1 MQPSPY
7 GSVPSYGGLRPLG
20 IGEILDNA
28 IQVYRRNFV
37 ALVTMT
43 AVAVVPIQIVAVLV
57 NLSARPSSSSE
68 TDTIGGFGF
77 SSTSTDGHDA
87 AVRLAAGLVV
97 VVLSLIAGRL
107 AIGACTRGVA
117 DAYLGGVAADARASL
132 RVALRSLGS
141 LLWLE
146 LLVVPA
152 LLLGLAFCIVPGV
165 WLWTSWLVA
174 TPVVLIEGARGT
186 KAMRRSFALVQP
198 RWWPTFGLGV
208 VAVLLT
214 MVVSTSLNILL
225 VAVIF
230 STHDTTGTAYIVA
243 AGVLGTI
250 SSLISTP
257 LVASA
262 YVILYFDLR
271 VRKEGLD
278 LQMVLSSLDS
288 PETPAVAYAPSFA
301 PPPAPWGGPMGGP
314 PRPPPPPPPF
324 VPPPPSAPHPPP
336 TFPPESQPP
345 ADTP

>member
-7 GSVPSYGGLRPLG
+7 GSVSPYGGLRPLG

-28 IQVYRRNFV
+28 IQVYRKNFV

-43 AVAVVPIQIVAVLV
+43 AVAVVPIQIVSVLV
-57 NLSARPSSSSE
+57 NLSARPSSSND
-68 TDTIGGFGF
+68 TNTIGGFRF
-77 SSTSTDGHDA
+77 STTPTDGHDA
-87 AVRLAAGLVV
+87 AVRLAASLVV
-97 VVLSLIAGRL
+97 IVLSLIAGRL

-117 DAYLGGVAADARASL
+117 DAYLGGVPADPRASL

-146 LLVVPA
+146 VLVIPA
-152 LLLGLAFCIVPGV
+152 VLIGLAFCIVPGV

-174 TPVVLIEGARGT
+174 TPVLLIEGARGT
-186 KAMRRSFALVQP
+186 KAMRRSFQLVKP

-214 MVVSTSLNILL
+214 FVISTSVNL
-225 VAVIF
+225 VLIGVIF
-230 STHDTTGTAYIVA
+230 STRDTTSTAYIVI
-243 AGVLGTI
+243 AGILGTV
-250 SSLISTP
+250 SSLLSTP

-271 VRKEGLD
+271 VRSEGLD
-278 LQMVLSSLDS
+278 LRMVLSSLDS
-288 PETPAVAYAPSFA
+288 PETPIAASVPWAAPAGA
-301 PPPAPWGGPMGGP
+301 PGGGP

-324 VPPPPSAPHPPP
+324 VPPPPPAPPP
-336 TFPPESQPP
+336 PLSPGSQPP
-345 ADTP
+345 AAGP